1 MSDAYRTIHLER
13 MGAVAILTLSR
24 PERMNAID
32 KQMLGELQDALDD
45 VERDDELRALVV
57 KGAGENFSSGF
68 DLKEQMEARPSGLTA
83 WREILDRDFS
93 TVTRF
98 WHLKKP
104 TIAAVRGYCLA
115 GACELALICD
125 ITIAADDAIF
135 GEPELKFG
143 AGIVVMILPWL
154 VGPKRAKE
162 IILTGADRISA
173 VEAARIGLINRVVP
187 GDQLDS
193 TAIALARHIAVIDP
207 NLVQKTKQAIN
218 QCFETMGFDLLA
230 LGFRN
235 QTFCPFARQRRAPI
249 QRDPH
254 PPPVGHFLFSEKAPA
269 TTGARTIG
277 AAELGGRW
285 QQHPARTSAFTALVV
300 ALRPGF
306 ARRQAALKDQE
317 KMALVNHTSSESRL
331 PLTRSLSDS
340 ETKLFVRSR
349 ASAARQSSATRTR
362 RQSAISFLAKRRRR
376 PLAPGRS
383 APPS

>member
-1 MSDAYRTIHLER
+1 MSDAYQTIHLER

-45 VERDDELRALVV
+45 VERDDELRVLVV
-57 KGAGENFSSGF
+57 KGAGANFSSGF

-93 TVTRF
+93 AVTRF

-125 ITIAADDAIF
+125 ITIAAEDAIF

-173 VEAARIGLINRVVP
+173 AKAARIGLINRVVP
-187 GDQLDS
+187 ADQLES

-207 NLVQKTKQAIN
+207 NLVQKTKHAIN
-218 QCFETMGFDLLA
+218 QCFETMGLMKA
-230 LGFRN
+230 L
-235 QTFCPFARQRRAPI
+235 
-249 QRDPH
+249 H
-254 PPPVGHFLFSEKAPA
+254 
-269 TTGARTIG
+269 
-277 AAELGGRW
+277 
-285 QQHPARTSAFTALVV
+285 TALDIDL
-300 ALRPGF
+300 AIEGAGSDDKRKFMEIARKEGLRKAIEWRDAKFGG
-306 ARRQAALKDQE
+306 
-317 KMALVNHTSSESRL
+317 SR
-331 PLTRSLSDS
+331 D
-340 ETKLFVRSR
+340 
-349 ASAARQSSATRTR
+349 
-362 RQSAISFLAKRRRR
+362 
-376 PLAPGRS
+376 G
-383 APPS
+383 

>member
-45 VERDDELRALVV
+45 VERDDELRVLVV
-57 KGAGENFSSGF
+57 KGAGGNFSSGF

-98 WHLKKP
+98 WHFKKP

-154 VGPKRAKE
+154 VGPKIAKE
-162 IILTGADRISA
+162 IILLGEDRIP
-173 VEAARIGLINRVVP
+173 AARAHALGMVNRIVASAELDRVGLAMAN
-187 GDQLDS
+187 
-193 TAIALARHIAVIDP
+193 HIAAIDP
-207 NLVQKTKQAIN
+207 NLVKQTKRAIN
-218 QCFETMGFDLLA
+218 RSFEARNMLDA
-230 LGFRN
+230 L
-235 QTFCPFARQRRAPI
+235 
-249 QRDPH
+249 
-254 PPPVGHFLFSEKAPA
+254 E
-269 TTGARTIG
+269 
-277 AAELGGRW
+277 EL
-285 QQHPARTSAFTALVV
+285 
-300 ALRPGF
+300 
-306 ARRQAALKDQE
+306 
-317 KMALVNHTSSESRL
+317 
-331 PLTRSLSDS
+331 SL
-340 ETKLFVRSR
+340 
-349 ASAARQSSATRTR
+349 
-362 RQSAISFLAKRRRR
+362 IHI
-376 PLAPGRS
+376 
-383 APPS
+383 